1 MQFRPGQQLYKYQLK
16 RFVGEGNFGQVW
28 LAEDQSVRREYAI
41 KILKPDVR
49 IPDFL
54 REASTGHQLNH
65 DNVVRVHYADF
76 VKVSTGGYPIIVMD
90 YMSNG
95 SIIQL
100 ANPSSF
106 LELPIV
112 IKLGRDILN
121 GLGYL
126 HTSSFVHLDIK
137 PGNVLIGPREQGV
150 ISDYGIAEPTQNGIS
165 WTSTPMYVF
174 HMAPEVLKLGPVTVH
189 TDIFQVGLTLF
200 RMLVGLGWLKQR
212 FGELGEKDY
221 SQAIID
227 GELISRSDF
236 PVYVPNALRRI
247 ILKAIDPDPTKRFSS
262 ALEMRRELEKL
273 NYPGHWT
280 IADNGDF
287 VGINGKY
294 RYYFKKEKISRT
306 RYNVV
311 ARKFHTTSELDTRC
325 RQFCHSNLTN
335 SEATKKI
342 NKFIKA
348 VTEGI

>member
-1 MQFRPGQQLYKYQLK
+1 MRFKPGIQLYKYHLK
-16 RFVGEGNFGQVW
+16 RYVGEGNFGEVW
-28 LAEDQSVRREYAI
+28 LAEDQSVRCDYAI
-41 KILKPDVR
+41 KILKPGVR

-54 REASTGHQLNH
+54 REAVTGHQLNH

-76 VKVSTGGYPIIVMD
+76 VKDSTGSYPIIVMD

-100 ANPSSF
+100 ANPASF
-106 LELPIV
+106 LELPTV
-112 IKLGRDILN
+112 IRLGRDILN

-126 HTSSFVHLDIK
+126 HTSKFIHLDIK
-137 PGNVLIGPREQGV
+137 PGNVLTGPRGRGV

-165 WTSTPMYVF
+165 WNSTSMYVF
-174 HMAPEVLKLGPVTVH
+174 HMAPEFLKSKPPTVR
-189 TDIFQVGLTLF
+189 TDIYQVGLTLF
-200 RMLVGLGWLKQR
+200 RMLVRLDWLEQKYDQ
-212 FGELGEKDY
+212 LGEKDY
-221 SQAIID
+221 SQAIVD
-227 GELISRSDF
+227 GDLISRSDF
-236 PVYVPNALRRI
+236 PVYVPNSLRRI

-294 RYYFKKEKISRT
+294 RYYFNKEKISRT

-311 ARKFHTTSELDTRC
+311 ARKCHTTSELDTRC
-325 RQFCHSNLTN
+325 REFCHSNLTN
-335 SEATKKI
+335 LEATKKI

-348 VTEGI
+348 VTVGI